1 MIKKLFNIKYPIIQ
15 APMLGVTTPEMVA
28 KSSNCGIMGSLAL
41 GGLSSQQTRELIKKT
56 KSITNKRF
64 SVNLFVDDLNKIKKD
79 QNDYKIMKDFL
90 YNNNNNNNFL
100 PIEVLNKIKLQ
111 QDSSNN
117 NNNNFLPEFVDELKL
132 YNYQDQ
138 INVILEEGIDIISF
152 TFGIMDKESIAK
164 IKSFNSNSILIGT
177 ATCLEEAKILEDYGI
192 DIICAQGIEAGG
204 HRGSFIQ
211 GDMNTSIDSLPQ
223 IALLPLVTSLLE
235 NCKVPIIAAGSI
247 TNKTTIDSLISMG
260 VAGVQIGSLFIASNE
275 SCAINSWKDAIIN
288 STDTSTSLT
297 RSFSGRWARGIKNQF
312 MENFNNQLSIKIP
325 PYPIQNELT
334 KPLRSIS
341 QKDNNNQFTNLWSGQ
356 QGYKSKK
363 LPIEQIIKELI

>member
-1 MIKKLFNIKYPIIQ
+1 MIKQLFNIKYPIVQ

-28 KSSNCGIMGSLAL
+28 KSSNYGIMGTLAL
-41 GGLSSQQTRELIKKT
+41 GGLSTQQTRELIRKT
-56 KSITNKRF
+56 KSLTNKRF
-64 SVNLFVDDLNKIKKD
+64 SVNLFVNDIKEIKKD
-79 QNDYKIMKDFL
+79 QNDYKIMKDYL
-90 YNNNNNNNFL
+90 YNNNFL
-100 PIEVLNKIKLQ
+100 PTEILNKIQ
-111 QDSSNN
+111 QDSNN
-117 NNNNFLPEFVDELKL
+117 LPPEYVNELKL

-138 INVILEEGIDIISF
+138 ISVILEEGIDLISF
-152 TFGIMDKESIAK
+152 TFGVMDKESIIK

-177 ATCLEEAKILEDYGI
+177 ATCLEEAKILEDHGI

-223 IALLPLVTSLLE
+223 IGLLPLVTSLLDH
-235 NCKVPIIAAGSI
+235 CKVPIIAAGAI
-247 TNKTTIDSLISMG
+247 TNKSTIDSLISMG

-312 MENFNNQLSIKIP
+312 MDNFNNNNNQQSIKIP

-341 QKDNNNQFTNLWSGQ
+341 QKNNNNQFTNLWSGQ
-356 QGYKSKK
+356 QGYKAKK
-363 LPIEQIIKELI
+363 LPIEEIIKELI

>member
-1 MIKKLFNIKYPIIQ
+1 MIKKLFNIKYPITQ

-28 KSSNCGIMGSLAL
+28 KSSDCGILGSLAI
-41 GGLSSQQTRELIKKT
+41 GGLSSQQTRDLIRKT
-56 KSITNKRF
+56 KSLTNKRF
-64 SVNLFVDDLNKIKKD
+64 SVNLFVNDLNKIKKD
-79 QNDYKIMKDFL
+79 QNDYKTMKDFL
-90 YNNNNNNNFL
+90 YNNNNNNFL
-100 PIEVLNKIKLQ
+100 PKEILK
-111 QDSSNN
+111 
-117 NNNNFLPEFVDELKL
+117 NNNFLPEYVDKLKL

-138 INVILEEGIDIISF
+138 ISVILEEGIDIISF
-152 TFGIMDKESIAK
+152 TFGIMDKESIVK
-164 IKSFNSNSILIGT
+164 IRSFNSDSILIGT
-177 ATCLEEAKILEDYGI
+177 ATCLEEAKMLEHYGI

-223 IALLPLVTSLLE
+223 IALLPLVTSLLD

-247 TNKTTIDSLISMG
+247 TNKSTIDSLISMG

-275 SCAINSWKDAIIN
+275 SCAIDSWKDAIIN

-312 MENFNNQLSIKIP
+312 MENFNNQQQQSIKIP

>member
-28 KSSNCGIMGSLAL
+28 KSSNCDIMGTLAL
-41 GGLSSQQTRELIKKT
+41 GGLSAQQSRELIRKT
-56 KSITNKRF
+56 KSLTNKRF
-64 SVNLFVDDLNKIKKD
+64 SVNLFVNDIKKIKKD
-79 QNDYKIMKDFL
+79 QNEYKIMKNFL
-90 YNNNNNNNFL
+90 YNNNNNNFL
-100 PIEVLNKIKLQ
+100 PTEILNKIK
-111 QDSSNN
+111 QDSNN
-117 NNNNFLPEFVDELKL
+117 LPEFVEELKL
-132 YNYQDQ
+132 NNYQDQ

-152 TFGIMDKESIAK
+152 TFGVMDKESILK
-164 IKSFNSNSILIGT
+164 IKLSNSNSILIGT
-177 ATCLEEAKILEDYGI
+177 ATCLEEAIILENNGI

-211 GDMNTSIDSLPQ
+211 GDMNSSIESLPQ
-223 IALLPLVTSLLE
+223 VALLPLITSLLDH
-235 NCKVPIIAAGSI
+235 CKVPIIAAGAI
-247 TNKTTIDSLISMG
+247 TNKSTINALISMG

-275 SCAINSWKDAIIN
+275 SCAINSWKDEIIN

-297 RSFSGRWARGIKNQF
+297 RSFSGRWARGINNQF
-312 MENFNNQLSIKIP
+312 MENFQNNQSIKIP

-341 QKDNNNQFTNLWSGQ
+341 QKNNNNQFTNLWSGQ

-363 LPIEQIIKELI
+363 LPIEEIIKELI